1 VALFGNKEKKAAE
14 DQAARAE
21 VDRLLAL
28 PVPKLAEEIMPAFG
42 PGGARP
48 GREVGLLQVG
58 NWLLRDHR
66 RGVKYMK
73 ELLQPIREAV
83 QALEHA
89 ELVLRL
95 GHGSG
100 ENARLKATRLGEQ
113 ALAEEDVAKYLKG

>member
-1 VALFGNKEKKAAE
+1 MALFGNKEEKEAE

-21 VDRLLAL
+21 IDRLLSL
-28 PVPKLAEEIMPAFG
+28 PVPELAAEIMPAFG
-42 PGGARP
+42 PDGARP
-48 GREVGLLQVG
+48 GREVGLLQVA

-66 RGVKYMK
+66 RGVKYLK
-73 ELLQPIREAV
+73 ELLDPIREAV

-113 ALAEEDVAKYLKG
+113 ALAEGNVAKYLRG